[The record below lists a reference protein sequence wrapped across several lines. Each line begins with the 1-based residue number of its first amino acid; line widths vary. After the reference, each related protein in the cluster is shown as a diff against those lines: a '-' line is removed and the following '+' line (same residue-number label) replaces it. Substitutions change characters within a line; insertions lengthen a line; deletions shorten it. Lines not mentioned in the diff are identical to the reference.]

1 MIDTQKYSLVR
12 LGAESAAEFRAV
24 RLEALKQFPENYA
37 SAYEVECEWKL
48 SAFEERLRDYV
59 NVGAYVPMI
68 DDRSSNCR
76 QLVGIATLV
85 PQTPAR
91 MKHKADITS
100 VYVKPEYQGKGI
112 AKAMFMWLEEEAAK
126 KFDQLHLSVVA
137 KNNDA
142 CRLYEWL
149 GYKAY
154 GLEPRA
160 AKYNGQYFDDVFMVK
175 FLK

>member
-1 MIDTQKYSLVR
+1 MDYQLVR
-12 LGAESAAEFRAV
+12 LDAESAAEFRAI
-24 RLEALKQFPENYA
+24 RLEALKQFPENFA
-37 SAYEVECEWKL
+37 SAYEVECEWPL
-48 SAFEERLRDYV
+48 SAFEERLREYV
-59 NVGAYVPMI
+59 NVGAFAMSG
-68 DDRSSNCR
+68 DASSR
-76 QLVGIATLV
+76 HLVGIATLV

-91 MKHKADITS
+91 MRHKADITS

-112 AKAMFMWLEEEAAK
+112 AKAMFAWLEQEAIR

-137 KNNDA
+137 KNGDA

-160 AKYNGQYFDDVFMVK
+160 AKYKGEYFDDVFMVK